1 MVSAGVTAVDE
12 GESSQDRD
20 VGAKITDSA
29 SKLHPDGGLD
39 GEVGDMGAEAMT
51 RRQWGG
57 E

>member
-1 MVSAGVTAVDE
+1 MSAGVAAVDE

-29 SKLHPDGGLD
+29 SKLHPDRGLD
-39 GEVGDMGAEAMT
+39 GEAGDMGAEAMT